1 MLIDESVAN
10 TYLQQQ
16 DSCSSSRKSRVCA
29 VTVTYGE
36 YQHLVRP
43 VLLALLEQ
51 TAIWKIIL
59 VTNGVRWDAQAL
71 VQELGSDRIEA
82 VELDKNRGS
91 AGGYAA
97 GIKRAFDLGAEFIWL
112 LDHDNVPQDRAL
124 SELLTA
130 YDRLNERFST
140 DSIGV
145 VAYRPL
151 HNTDIA
157 RGVPARRVKWR
168 PSSFWGF
175 HILDVPYK
183 VWRRTPWGKPRL
195 RGGLPA
201 EVEMSV
207 AMFGGLLFH
216 RAVVEKHGLP
226 REDFVLY
233 ADDSEFTH
241 RIVRGG
247 GALRIITAAQVDDL
261 DASWYVQDGPSN
273 TFARWLKGGSDTRI
287 FYCARNHVY
296 LDRHCLPNRRLMYWV
311 NRQVYCLALWFLA
324 LIWRKQNR
332 YQVLHQAIQDGLA
345 GRLGI
350 HPEYPIA
357 REEDN

>member
-1 MLIDESVAN
+1 MLIDGSVLNARLQRHSGSNCESR
-10 TYLQQQ
+10 T
-16 DSCSSSRKSRVCA
+16 CA
-29 VTVTYGE
+29 VTVTYGD
-36 YQHLVRP
+36 HLNLVRP
-43 VLLALLEQ
+43 VLLALLRNTE
-51 TAIWKIIL
+51 IWKILL
-59 VTNGVRWDAQAL
+59 VTNGVRWNVQGL
-71 VQELGSDRIEA
+71 VQELGSDQIEA

-97 GIKRAFDLGAEFIWL
+97 GIKRACDLGAEFIWL

-124 SELLTA
+124 SELFAA
-130 YDRLNERFST
+130 YARLNQEFST
-140 DSIGV
+140 DSLGV

-151 HNTDIA
+151 HNTDLA
-157 RGVPARRVKWR
+157 CGVSARRVKWR

-207 AMFGGLLFH
+207 TMFGGLLFH
-216 RAVVEKHGLP
+216 RAVVEKYGLP
-226 REDFVLY
+226 REDFVVY

-241 RIVRGG
+241 RIVQGG
-247 GALRIITAAQVDDL
+247 GALRMITAARVDDL
-261 DASWYVQDGPSN
+261 DASWYVQQGPNN

-311 NRQVYCLALWFLA
+311 NRRIYCLALWFLA
-324 LIWRKQNR
+324 LIWGRKRR
-332 YQVLHQAIQDGLA
+332 YSILHKAIRDGLV

-357 REEDN
+357 REAGN